1 MELGIFGSSRNI
13 DDLKKQVQE
22 ANTLGYSTFWTPQ
35 IFNLDAL
42 TALAVIAESVEGI
55 RLGTSVIPTYPR
67 HPMMLAQQALTVNQ
81 VSNGRLDLGIGL
93 SHKPVVEGMWGI
105 SFDAPVGHMSDYL
118 QILMALLH
126 DGTISYGGKHLTSRG
141 GIDVPADAPPV
152 LVAALGPQMLKLVGR
167 VADGTVTWMTGPET
181 IRNHISPIINAAAE
195 EAGRPVPQVIAAV
208 PVCIT
213 SDLDIAEEYAKR
225 DFGFYGDLPSYRAM
239 LEREGLANS
248 WDIALSGSFEEVAEG
263 LQKYSDSGGTQVVEY
278 LQLQAEVAIGRQASN
293 PIARC
298 KTPEAIDCRHR

>member
-1 MELGIFGSSRNI
+1 MELGIFGSSRNV

-225 DFGFYGDLPSYRAM
+225 DFGFYGDLPSYREM

-263 LQKYSDSGGTQVVEY
+263 LQKYSDSGGTQVVAAVYGPDEDREQTVSE
-278 LQLQAEVAIGRQASN
+278 LAKLMS
-293 PIARC
+293 
-298 KTPEAIDCRHR
+298 

>member
-1 MELGIFGSSRNI
+1 MELGILGSSRNV

-22 ANTLGYSTFWTPQ
+22 ANDLGYSTFWTPQ

-42 TALAVIAESVEGI
+42 TALAVVAESVEGI

-126 DGTISYGGKHLTSRG
+126 DGTISHGGKHLTSRG

-181 IRNHISPIINAAAE
+181 IRNHISPVINAAAE

-213 SDLDIAEEYAKR
+213 DDTEGAVEHAKR

-239 LEREGLANS
+239 LEREGLENS
-248 WDIALSGSFEEVAEG
+248 WDIALSGSFEHVAEG
-263 LQKYSDSGGTQVVEY
+263 LQSYAEAGGTQVVAAVYGADEDREQTVSE
-278 LQLQAEVAIGRQASN
+278 LAKLIG
-293 PIARC
+293 
-298 KTPEAIDCRHR
+298 

>member
-22 ANTLGYSTFWTPQ
+22 ANNLGYSTFWTPQ

-42 TALAVIAESVEGI
+42 TALAVIAESVEDI

-181 IRNHISPIINAAAE
+181 IRNHISPVINAAAE

-213 SDLDIAEEYAKR
+213 SDSDMAEEYAKR

-248 WDIALSGSFEEVAEG
+248 WDIALSGSFEQVADG
-263 LQKYSDSGGTQVVEY
+263 LQKYSDSGGTQVVAAVYGPDE
-278 LQLQAEVAIGRQASN
+278 
-293 PIARC
+293 AREQTVSELA
-298 KTPEAIDCRHR
+298 KLMS

>member
-213 SDLDIAEEYAKR
+213 SDRDIAEEYAKR

-263 LQKYSDSGGTQVVEY
+263 LQKYSDSGGTQVV
-278 LQLQAEVAIGRQASN
+278 AAIYG
-293 PIARC
+293 PDEAREQTVSELA
-298 KTPEAIDCRHR
+298 KLMS

>member
-1 MELGIFGSSRNI
+1 
-13 DDLKKQVQE
+13 
-22 ANTLGYSTFWTPQ
+22 
-35 IFNLDAL
+35 
-42 TALAVIAESVEGI
+42 
-55 RLGTSVIPTYPR
+55 
-67 HPMMLAQQALTVNQ
+67 MMLAQQALTVNQ

-181 IRNHISPIINAAAE
+181 IRNHISPMINAAAE

-263 LQKYSDSGGTQVVEY
+263 LQKYSDSGGTQVVAAVYGPDE
-278 LQLQAEVAIGRQASN
+278 
-293 PIARC
+293 AREQTVSELA
-298 KTPEAIDCRHR
+298 KLMS

>member
-13 DDLKKQVQE
+13 DDLEKQVQV
-22 ANTLGYSTFWTPQ
+22 ANNLGYSTFWTPQ

-181 IRNHISPIINAAAE
+181 IRNHISPVINAAAE
-195 EAGRPVPQVIAAV
+195 EAERPVPQVIAAV

-213 SDLDIAEEYAKR
+213 SDPDMAEEYAKR

-263 LQKYSDSGGTQVVEY
+263 LQKYSDSGGTQVVAAVYGPDE
-278 LQLQAEVAIGRQASN
+278 
-293 PIARC
+293 AREQTVSELA
-298 KTPEAIDCRHR
+298 KLMS

>member
-181 IRNHISPIINAAAE
+181 IRNHISPIINDAAE
-195 EAGRPVPQVIAAV
+195 EAGRPAPQVIAAV

-263 LQKYSDSGGTQVVEY
+263 LEKYSDSGGTQVVAAVYGPDE
-278 LQLQAEVAIGRQASN
+278 
-293 PIARC
+293 AREQTVSELA
-298 KTPEAIDCRHR
+298 KLIS

>member
-22 ANTLGYSTFWTPQ
+22 ANNLGYTTFWTPQ

-42 TALAVIAESVEGI
+42 TALAVIAESVEDI

-126 DGTISYGGKHLTSRG
+126 NGTISYGGKHLTSRG

-181 IRNHISPIINAAAE
+181 IRNHISPVINAAAE

-213 SDLDIAEEYAKR
+213 SDSDMAEKYAKR

-248 WDIALSGSFEEVAEG
+248 WDIALSGSFEEVADG
-263 LQKYSDSGGTQVVEY
+263 LQKYAESGGTQVVAAVYGPDE
-278 LQLQAEVAIGRQASN
+278 
-293 PIARC
+293 AREQTVSELA
-298 KTPEAIDCRHR
+298 KLMS

>member
-13 DDLKKQVQE
+13 DDLKKQVQV
-22 ANTLGYSTFWTPQ
+22 ANNLGYSTFWTPQ

-126 DGTISYGGKHLTSRG
+126 DGAISYGGKHLTSRG

-181 IRNHISPIINAAAE
+181 IRNHISPVINAAAE
-195 EAGRPVPQVIAAV
+195 EAERPVPQVIAAV

-213 SDLDIAEEYAKR
+213 SDPDMAEEYAKR

-263 LQKYSDSGGTQVVEY
+263 LQKYSDSGGTQVVAAVYGPDEAREQTVSE
-278 LQLQAEVAIGRQASN
+278 LSN
-293 PIARC
+293 LMS
-298 KTPEAIDCRHR
+298 

>member
-22 ANTLGYSTFWTPQ
+22 ANNLGYSTFWTPQ

-181 IRNHISPIINAAAE
+181 IRNHISPIINAAAD

-263 LQKYSDSGGTQVVEY
+263 LQKYSDSGGTQVVAAVYGPDE
-278 LQLQAEVAIGRQASN
+278 
-293 PIARC
+293 AREQTVSELA
-298 KTPEAIDCRHR
+298 KLMS

>member
-248 WDIALSGSFEEVAEG
+248 WDIALSGSFEEVADG
-263 LQKYSDSGGTQVVEY
+263 LQKYSDSGGTQVVAAVYGPDE
-278 LQLQAEVAIGRQASN
+278 
-293 PIARC
+293 AREQTVSELA
-298 KTPEAIDCRHR
+298 KLMS

>member
-13 DDLKKQVQE
+13 DDLKQQVPE
-22 ANTLGYSTFWTPQ
+22 ANNLAYSTFWTPQ

-42 TALAVIAESVEGI
+42 TALAVIAESVEDI

-93 SHKPVVEGMWGI
+93 SHKPVVDGMWGI

-118 QILMALLH
+118 QILLALLH

-141 GIDVPADAPPV
+141 GIDVPADASAV

-181 IRNHISPIINAAAE
+181 IRNHISPVINAAAE

-213 SDLDIAEEYAKR
+213 SDSDMAEEYAKR

-248 WDIALSGSFEEVAEG
+248 WDIALSGSFEQVADG
-263 LQKYSDSGGTQVVEY
+263 LQKYADSGGTHVVAAVYGPDE
-278 LQLQAEVAIGRQASN
+278 
-293 PIARC
+293 AREQTVSELG
-298 KTPEAIDCRHR
+298 KLII

>member
-13 DDLKKQVQE
+13 DDLKKQVQV
-22 ANTLGYSTFWTPQ
+22 ANNLGYSTFWTPQ

-126 DGTISYGGKHLTSRG
+126 DGAISYGGKHLTSRG

-181 IRNHISPIINAAAE
+181 IRNHISPVINAAAE
-195 EAGRPVPQVIAAV
+195 EAERPVPQVIAAV

-213 SDLDIAEEYAKR
+213 SDPDMAEEYAKR

-263 LQKYSDSGGTQVVEY
+263 LQKYSDSGGTQVVAAVYGPDE
-278 LQLQAEVAIGRQASN
+278 
-293 PIARC
+293 AREQTVSELA
-298 KTPEAIDCRHR
+298 KLMS

>member
-13 DDLKKQVQE
+13 DDLKKQVQM
-22 ANTLGYSTFWTPQ
+22 ANNLGYSTFWTPQ

-181 IRNHISPIINAAAE
+181 IRNHISPVINAAAE
-195 EAGRPVPQVIAAV
+195 EAERPVPQVIAAV

-213 SDLDIAEEYAKR
+213 SDPDMAEEYAKR

-263 LQKYSDSGGTQVVEY
+263 LQKYSDSGGTQVVAAVYGPDE
-278 LQLQAEVAIGRQASN
+278 
-293 PIARC
+293 AREQTVSELA
-298 KTPEAIDCRHR
+298 KLMS

>member
-22 ANTLGYSTFWTPQ
+22 ANNLGYSTFWTPQ

-181 IRNHISPIINAAAE
+181 IRNHISPVINAAAE

-213 SDLDIAEEYAKR
+213 SDLDMAEEYAKR

-263 LQKYSDSGGTQVVEY
+263 LQKYSDSGGTQVVAAVYGPDE
-278 LQLQAEVAIGRQASN
+278 
-293 PIARC
+293 AREQTVSELA
-298 KTPEAIDCRHR
+298 KLMS

>member
-13 DDLKKQVQE
+13 DDLKKQVQV

-263 LQKYSDSGGTQVVEY
+263 LQKYSDSGGTQVVAAVYGPDE
-278 LQLQAEVAIGRQASN
+278 
-293 PIARC
+293 AREQTVSELA
-298 KTPEAIDCRHR
+298 KLMS

>member
-13 DDLKKQVQE
+13 EDLKKQVQE

-263 LQKYSDSGGTQVVEY
+263 LEKYSDSGGTQVVAAVYGPDE
-278 LQLQAEVAIGRQASN
+278 
-293 PIARC
+293 AREQTVSELA
-298 KTPEAIDCRHR
+298 KLMS

>member
-213 SDLDIAEEYAKR
+213 SDRDIAEEYAKR

-263 LQKYSDSGGTQVVEY
+263 LQKYSDSGGTQVVAAVYGPDE
-278 LQLQAEVAIGRQASN
+278 
-293 PIARC
+293 AREQTVSELA
-298 KTPEAIDCRHR
+298 KLMS

>member
-118 QILMALLH
+118 RILMALLH

-263 LQKYSDSGGTQVVEY
+263 LQKYSDSGGTQVVAAVYGPDE
-278 LQLQAEVAIGRQASN
+278 
-293 PIARC
+293 AREQTVSELA
-298 KTPEAIDCRHR
+298 KLMS

>member
-22 ANTLGYSTFWTPQ
+22 ANNLGYSTFWTPQ

-42 TALAVIAESVEGI
+42 TALAVIAESVEDI

-181 IRNHISPIINAAAE
+181 IRNHISPVINAAAE

-213 SDLDIAEEYAKR
+213 SDSDMAEEYAKR

-248 WDIALSGSFEEVAEG
+248 WDIALSGSFEQVADG
-263 LQKYSDSGGTQVVEY
+263 LQKYADSGGTQVVAAVYGPDE
-278 LQLQAEVAIGRQASN
+278 
-293 PIARC
+293 AREQTVSELA
-298 KTPEAIDCRHR
+298 KLMS

>member
-118 QILMALLH
+118 RILMALLH

-263 LQKYSDSGGTQVVEY
+263 LQKYSDSGGTQVVAAVYGPDETREQTVSE
-278 LQLQAEVAIGRQASN
+278 LAKLMS
-293 PIARC
+293 
-298 KTPEAIDCRHR
+298 

>member
-263 LQKYSDSGGTQVVEY
+263 LQKYSDSGGTQVVAAVYGPDE
-278 LQLQAEVAIGRQASN
+278 
-293 PIARC
+293 AREQTVSELS
-298 KTPEAIDCRHR
+298 KLMS

>member
-13 DDLKKQVQE
+13 DDLKKQVKE
-22 ANTLGYSTFWTPQ
+22 ANNLGYSTFWTPQ

-42 TALAVIAESVEGI
+42 TALAVIAESVEDI

-181 IRNHISPIINAAAE
+181 IRNHISPVINAAAE

-213 SDLDIAEEYAKR
+213 SDLDMAEEYAKR

-248 WDIALSGSFEEVAEG
+248 WDIALSGSFEQVADG
-263 LQKYSDSGGTQVVEY
+263 LQKYSDSGGTQVVAAVYGPDE
-278 LQLQAEVAIGRQASN
+278 
-293 PIARC
+293 AREQTVSELA
-298 KTPEAIDCRHR
+298 KLMS

>member
-93 SHKPVVEGMWGI
+93 SHKPVVEGMWGM

-263 LQKYSDSGGTQVVEY
+263 LQKYSDSGGTQVVAAVYGPDE
-278 LQLQAEVAIGRQASN
+278 
-293 PIARC
+293 AREQTVSELA
-298 KTPEAIDCRHR
+298 KLMS

>member
-22 ANTLGYSTFWTPQ
+22 ANNLGYSTFWTPQ

-42 TALAVIAESVEGI
+42 TALAVIAESVEDI

-105 SFDAPVGHMSDYL
+105 SLDAPVGHMSDYL

-167 VADGTVTWMTGPET
+167 VADGTVTWTTGPET
-181 IRNHISPIINAAAE
+181 IRNHISPVINAAAE

-213 SDLDIAEEYAKR
+213 SDSDMAEEYAKR

-248 WDIALSGSFEEVAEG
+248 WDIALSGSFEQVADG
-263 LQKYSDSGGTQVVEY
+263 LQKYSDSGGTQVVAAVYGPDE
-278 LQLQAEVAIGRQASN
+278 
-293 PIARC
+293 AREQTVSELA
-298 KTPEAIDCRHR
+298 KLMS

>member
-13 DDLKKQVQE
+13 DDLKKQVQV
-22 ANTLGYSTFWTPQ
+22 ANNLGYSTFWTPQ

-181 IRNHISPIINAAAE
+181 IRNHISPVINAAAE
-195 EAGRPVPQVIAAV
+195 EAERPVPQVIAAV

-213 SDLDIAEEYAKR
+213 SDPDMAEEYAKR

-263 LQKYSDSGGTQVVEY
+263 LEKYSDSGGTQVVAAVYGPDE
-278 LQLQAEVAIGRQASN
+278 
-293 PIARC
+293 AREQTVSELA
-298 KTPEAIDCRHR
+298 KLMS

>member
-1 MELGIFGSSRNI
+1 MELGIFGSSRNV

-152 LVAALGPQMLKLVGR
+152 LVAALGPQRLKLVGR

-263 LQKYSDSGGTQVVEY
+263 LQKYSDSGGTQVVAAVYGPDEDREQTVSE
-278 LQLQAEVAIGRQASN
+278 LAKLMS
-293 PIARC
+293 
-298 KTPEAIDCRHR
+298 

>member
-1 MELGIFGSSRNI
+1 MELGIFGSSRNV

-22 ANTLGYSTFWTPQ
+22 ANSLGYSTFWTPQ

-42 TALAVIAESVEGI
+42 TALAVVAESVEGI

-126 DGTISYGGKHLTSRG
+126 DGTISHGGKHLTSRG

-152 LVAALGPQMLKLVGR
+152 LVAALGPQRLKLVGR

-181 IRNHISPIINAAAE
+181 IRNHISPVINAAAE

-213 SDLDIAEEYAKR
+213 DDTEGAVEHAKR

-239 LEREGLANS
+239 LEREGLENS
-248 WDIALSGSFEEVAEG
+248 WDIALSGSFEHVAEG
-263 LQKYSDSGGTQVVEY
+263 LQSYAEAGGTQVVAAVYGADEDREQTVSE
-278 LQLQAEVAIGRQASN
+278 LAKLIG
-293 PIARC
+293 
-298 KTPEAIDCRHR
+298 

>member
-195 EAGRPVPQVIAAV
+195 EAGRPAPQVIAAV

-263 LQKYSDSGGTQVVEY
+263 LQKYSDSGGTQVV
-278 LQLQAEVAIGRQASN
+278 AAIYG
-293 PIARC
+293 PDEAREQTVSELA
-298 KTPEAIDCRHR
+298 KLMS

>member
-181 IRNHISPIINAAAE
+181 IRNHISPVINAAAE
-195 EAGRPVPQVIAAV
+195 EAERPVPQVIAAV

-213 SDLDIAEEYAKR
+213 SDPDMAEEYAKR

-263 LQKYSDSGGTQVVEY
+263 LQKYSDSGGTQVVAAVYGPDE
-278 LQLQAEVAIGRQASN
+278 
-293 PIARC
+293 AREQTVSELA
-298 KTPEAIDCRHR
+298 KLMS